1 MSQYIQLKLVLHKTF
16 LQTMIQKTRLLE
28 CLKNPVFARLYLA
41 QTINLVGDAL
51 TWLGLALLA
60 FKLAGEK
67 AGIIL
72 SGALALRVMAF
83 VVLSPLA
90 GVIADRFARKRIMV
104 ITHLSRMVFVC
115 LLPFVAQ
122 VWQVYAIVLVLNVFY
137 AFFTP
142 TYKATIPLVTT
153 RNEYPQA
160 IALSSATYQ
169 LLGVLGPGLAG
180 SVAALV
186 GTSQVF
192 FLDGLTFLIAAI
204 LLITLPGQLTV
215 TQNQKETRTSS
226 KTLQDLSLGTACL
239 FIDPPIRYALMMQLV
254 AAFAGAQ
261 ILVNTVGHVQ
271 GTLNLGKVEYGWVMA
286 VFGIGAT
293 LASIVLGYLGQRL
306 KKSRLV
312 EIGVI
317 LLALALFPA
326 NFTGLRWLLL
336 LWLVAGAG
344 QTLVNLPTQ
353 TLIADRVAVELQ
365 GRVYGAHFAWS
376 HLWWAFSYPL
386 AGWMG
391 SYLPAHNFFYGGLIS
406 AVLLIIIYSI
416 LKTRQQLIFNNGLWH
431 EHEHTRDKKH
441 QHSHLVDAVITRL
454 HSHLHFHPKSSQD
467 EE

>member
-1 MSQYIQLKLVLHKTF
+1 MTYTP
-16 LQTMIQKTRLLE
+16 RLFE
-28 CLKNPVFARLYLA
+28 CLRNRVFARLYLA
-41 QTINLVGDAL
+41 QTINLIGDAL

-60 FKLAGEK
+60 FRLAGEK

-72 SGALALRVMAF
+72 SGALVLRVTAF
-83 VVLSPLA
+83 VILSPFA
-90 GVIADRFARKRIMV
+90 GAIADRFDRKQIMI

-115 LLPFVAQ
+115 FLPFVTQ
-122 VWQVYAIVLVLNVFY
+122 SWQIYVLVLVLNVFY

-153 RNEYPQA
+153 RDEYPQA

-180 SVAALV
+180 GIAALV
-186 GTSQVF
+186 GTRQVF
-192 FLDGLTFLIAAI
+192 FLDGLTFLFAAI

-215 TQNQKETRTSS
+215 TQNQQETKTISR
-226 KTLQDLSLGTACL
+226 TLQDIRVGTACL
-239 FIDPPIRYALMMQLV
+239 FIDPPIRYALMMQFV
-254 AAFAGAQ
+254 TAFAGAQ
-261 ILVNTVGHVQ
+261 ILVNTVGYVQ

-286 VFGIGAT
+286 AFGIGAT
-293 LASIVLGYLGQRL
+293 LASIGLGNSGQRL
-306 KKSRLV
+306 KKSTLV
-312 EIGVI
+312 KTGVA

-326 NFTGLRWLLL
+326 NFTTLGWLLL

-353 TLIADRVAVELQ
+353 TLIADRVAVEIQ

-391 SYLPAHNFFYGGLIS
+391 SYFPDRNFFYGGLIS
-406 AVLLIIIYSI
+406 AVLLIVIHF
-416 LKTRQQLIFNNGLWH
+416 TFHPRQRFALNDGIWH
-431 EHEHTRDKKH
+431 EHEHTHDKEH
-441 QHSHLVDAVITRL
+441 QHSHLVKVANVQS
-454 HSHLHFHPKSSQD
+454 HSHLHFHEQLNLATNL
-467 EE
+467 EI